1 MEYTKEFISTTESQM
16 KVFGGVEPYRDEVL
30 SVLKDLADEH
40 AETNLN
46 QIAHWLNVL
55 KFLRNSN
62 TPKKLGKVTRKE
74 EIEECLSTYGLSME
88 YIKQNFVGGN
98 WVIAICLS

>member
-1 MEYTKEFISTTESQM
+1 MSYTKEFISTTESQI
-16 KVFGGVEPYRDEVL
+16 KQFGGVEPYRNEVL
-30 SVLKDLADEH
+30 DVLKDLADEY

-55 KFLRNSN
+55 KFLKNSN
-62 TPKKLGKVTRKE
+62 APKKLGNVSRKD
-74 EIEECLSTYGLSME
+74 EIEECLSAYGLSME